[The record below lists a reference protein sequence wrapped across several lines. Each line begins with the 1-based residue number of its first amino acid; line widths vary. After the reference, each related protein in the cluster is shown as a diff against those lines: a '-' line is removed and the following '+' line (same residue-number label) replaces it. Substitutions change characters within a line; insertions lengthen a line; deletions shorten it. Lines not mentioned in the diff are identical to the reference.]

1 MRLLKNNKT
10 IYVVITILVLICS
23 ILSYKL
29 LLNNN
34 QKDTALIGIN
44 QYVIDD
50 VDTSFASDFMDSSHL
65 LKMVDLDCSKN
76 ISGKIIKLS
85 TYIKQKD
92 EIIINIGSY
101 EIEKLFITNNNN
113 EITYDNDL
121 IDRQIKILL
130 SNIELIIHQIK
141 AINAR
146 CYLYLCKLNSPF
158 EKDYFEIIS
167 IYNKI
172 NNNLNEIAQINNVT
186 LI

>member
-10 IYVVITILVLICS
+10 IYVVITILALICS

-29 LLNNN
+29 LFNNN
-34 QKDTALIGIN
+34 RKERALIGIN
-44 QYVIDD
+44 QYVLYD

-65 LKMVDLDCSKN
+65 LKMMNQDCSKN
-76 ISGKIIKLS
+76 INGKIINLS

-92 EIIINIGSY
+92 VIIINIGSY
-101 EIEKLFITNNNN
+101 EIDKLFVANNNN

-130 SNIELIIHQIK
+130 SNIELIISHIK
-141 AINAR
+141 NINSR
-146 CYLYLCKLNSPF
+146 CYLSLYKLNCPF
-158 EKDYFEIIS
+158 EKDCFEINS

>member
-76 ISGKIIKLS
+76 L
-85 TYIKQKD
+85 
-92 EIIINIGSY
+92 
-101 EIEKLFITNNNN
+101 
-113 EITYDNDL
+113 
-121 IDRQIKILL
+121 
-130 SNIELIIHQIK
+130 
-141 AINAR
+141 
-146 CYLYLCKLNSPF
+146 
-158 EKDYFEIIS
+158 
-167 IYNKI
+167 
-172 NNNLNEIAQINNVT
+172 
-186 LI
+186 